1 MSPSFLVNDDFRPSL
16 PMPIL
21 QGSELECV
29 RGDRRLF
36 KGVNFSLDAGELL
49 QVHGP
54 NGSGKTS
61 LLKMLCG
68 LATPAQGQ
76 ILWRGNDIRSLKG
89 EYYGEITYLGHLSGV
104 KDDLTA
110 IENLRISSALS
121 GAEIDTE
128 RAHGALRKM
137 GLGGRESLPAKVL
150 SQGQRR
156 RVALSRLLVCGT
168 VLWILDEPLA
178 ALDAAAVKL
187 MQSLLEQHLNQGG
200 MVVMT
205 THQEID
211 IAAVSTH
218 RLQLS

>member
-1 MSPSFLVNDDFRPSL
+1 
-16 PMPIL
+16 
-21 QGSELECV
+21 
-29 RGDRRLF
+29 
-36 KGVNFSLDAGELL
+36 
-49 QVHGP
+49 
-54 NGSGKTS
+54 
-61 LLKMLCG
+61 MLCG

-76 ILWRGNDIRSLKG
+76 ILWRGADIRSLKG
-89 EYYGEITYLGHLSGV
+89 DYYGEITYLGHLSGV

-128 RAHGALRKM
+128 KAHGALRKM

-178 ALDAAAVKL
+178 ALDVAAVKL
-187 MQSLLEQHLNQGG
+187 MQGLLEQHLNQGG